1 MVDVLDDSDVARQPL
16 VSVITV
22 TRNAEQFLEQSI
34 ASVIG
39 QSYPNIE
46 YLIIDGL
53 SDDSTIEI
61 IKKFESHVDY
71 WVSEADS
78 SMYDAINK
86 AIMRCTGDIVAI
98 LNADDRYADPDVI
111 ARVVDATSGA
121 GAEGIY
127 GDLIVDYGDRMQY
140 KKVFQ
145 VSYDEFLLSGK
156 GTFVPHPTLFLKRR
170 FIDAVGLY
178 NLNYKYASDFDFI
191 LRCLS
196 KLKLHYCGFPITI
209 FRRHQGSITASGKI
223 KEERKEILNDYRG
236 SHHLPWHKRF
246 IKAWLWFKYYS
257 LNVARSLFNPS
268 WNSR

>member
-1 MVDVLDDSDVARQPL
+1 MKEVLKNIALTRQPL

-34 ASVIG
+34 TSVIG
-39 QSYPNIE
+39 QSYPHIE

-53 SDDSTIEI
+53 SDDLTIEI
-61 IKKFESHVDY
+61 IKKFEGHVDY
-71 WVSEADS
+71 WVSEADG

-86 AIMRCTGDIVAI
+86 AIMRCSGDIIAI
-98 LNADDRYADPDVI
+98 LNADDRYADPNVI
-111 ARVVDATSGA
+111 SRVVDAMSRA

-127 GDLIVDYGDRMQY
+127 GDLIMDYGDSMQY

-156 GTFVPHPTLFLKRR
+156 GTFIPHSTLFLKRC
-170 FIDAVGLY
+170 FIDAIGLY

-209 FRRHQGSITASGKI
+209 FRRHPGSITATGKI
-223 KEERKEILNDYRG
+223 KAERVEILECYRWAG
-236 SHHLPWHKRF
+236 FSSV
-246 IKAWLWFKYYS
+246 KARLQRLSLWGKYY
-257 LNVARSLFNPS
+257 LVNAFYRLLHT
-268 WNSR
+268 WRTK